1 MPASSTVPAPM
12 LATRGEH
19 VPRGADWVHEV
30 KWDGIRALVETSAT
44 QVRVW
49 TRSGRDISVAF
60 PELAAMKGRSLVLDG
75 EIVSLRDGV
84 PTLMALAD
92 RIHVTDSRKAATLA
106 ASNPAVFLIFDVL
119 SVDGAPLLAAPW
131 QQRRDVLEALE
142 LGDVAWQVPSTYDD
156 GEVLLEAA
164 RAQGL
169 EGIVSKKRSSI
180 YRPGVRSGD
189 WLKFPI
195 RPTGSFVVGG
205 YRFETDSQTRMGA
218 ILVGVPTPSGLA
230 YRGKVGSGIAGRAG
244 ARLNE
249 LLKPLTQSESP
260 FLDVP
265 RLDAQGAVWVEPVVV
280 VDVDYLSITADLKL
294 RQPAYRGVR
303 ADLSVTDVEEQ
314 S

>member
-1 MPASSTVPAPM
+1 ATAATHTGSLGPVPASSTVPAPM

-119 SVDGAPLLAAPW
+119 SVDGEPLLAAPW
-131 QQRRDVLEALE
+131 QQRRDVLESLE

-169 EGIVSKKRSSI
+169 EGDRV
-180 YRPGVRSGD
+180 
-189 WLKFPI
+189 
-195 RPTGSFVVGG
+195 
-205 YRFETDSQTRMGA
+205 E
-218 ILVGVPTPSGLA
+218 
-230 YRGKVGSGIAGRAG
+230 
-244 ARLNE
+244 E
-249 LLKPLTQSESP
+249 
-260 FLDVP
+260 
-265 RLDAQGAVWVEPVVV
+265 AV
-280 VDVDYLSITADLKL
+280 L
-294 RQPAYRGVR
+294 
-303 ADLSVTDVEEQ
+303 DLSARSALRRLAEVPDSAHGLICGGRISV
-314 S
+314 

>member
-1 MPASSTVPAPM
+1 M
-12 LATRGEH
+12 
-19 VPRGADWVHEV
+19 HEV

-60 PELAAMKGRSLVLDG
+60 PELADLKGRSLVLDG

-92 RIHVTDSRKAATLA
+92 RIHVTDSRKAATLSA
-106 ASNPAVFLIFDVL
+106 ANPAVFLIFDVL
-119 SVDGAPLLAAPW
+119 SVDGESLLAVPW
-131 QQRRDVLEALE
+131 EQRRDVLDSLE

-156 GEVLLEAA
+156 GEVLLDAA

-205 YRFETDSQTRMGA
+205 YRFETDSQSRLGA

-230 YRGKVGSGIAGRAG
+230 YRGKVGSGIAGKAG
-244 ARLNE
+244 ARLGE
-249 LLKPLTQSESP
+249 LLKPLAQRESP
-260 FLDVP
+260 FIDVP

-314 S
+314 P

>member
-1 MPASSTVPAPM
+1 M
-12 LATRGEH
+12 LATRGEQ

-60 PELAAMKGRSLVLDG
+60 PELADLKGRSLVLDG

-92 RIHVTDSRKAATLA
+92 RIHVTDSRKAATLSA
-106 ASNPAVFLIFDVL
+106 ANPAVFLIFDVL
-119 SVDGAPLLAAPW
+119 SVDGESLLAVPW
-131 QQRRDVLEALE
+131 EQRRDVLDSLE

-156 GEVLLEAA
+156 GEVLLDAA

-205 YRFETDSQTRMGA
+205 YRFETDSQSRLGA

-230 YRGKVGSGIAGRAG
+230 YRGKVGSGIAGKAG
-244 ARLNE
+244 ALLGE
-249 LLKPLTQSESP
+249 LLKPLAQRESP
-260 FLDVP
+260 FIDVP

-314 S
+314 P

>member
-1 MPASSTVPAPM
+1 MPAPSFVPAPM
-12 LATRGEH
+12 LATRGEQ

-30 KWDGIRALVETSAT
+30 KWDSIRALVETSAT

-60 PELAAMKGRSLVLDG
+60 PELADLKGRSLVLDG

-92 RIHVTDSRKAATLA
+92 RIHVTDSRKAATLSA
-106 ASNPAVFLIFDVL
+106 ANPAVFLIFDVL
-119 SVDGAPLLAAPW
+119 SVDGESLLAVPW
-131 QQRRDVLEALE
+131 EQRRDVLDSLE

-156 GEVLLEAA
+156 GEVLLDAA

-205 YRFETDSQTRMGA
+205 YRFETDSQSRLGA

-230 YRGKVGSGIAGRAG
+230 YRGKVGSGIAGKAG
-244 ARLNE
+244 ARLGE
-249 LLKPLTQSESP
+249 LLKPLAQRESP
-260 FLDVP
+260 FIDVP

-314 S
+314 P